1 MAKIFIYP
9 TTSLILSDLVA
20 RYGHTP
26 LSSATAVRERVQ
38 TAGIESVPLQIT
50 PEEPKKGLR
59 WAAVE
64 VPSGVRGRMALYGP
78 MIEACDAAIVIEDAD
93 FAFGCMGCART
104 NELVKYLIRE
114 KNVPRLDLD
123 YPKNEDEGTRFVAA
137 IRRPR
142 YGSHRSPAAR
152 STAGSS
158 RRLTRRHGRSMA
170 RYSSPTL
177 H

>member
-9 TTSLILSDLVA
+9 ATSLILSDLVA

-26 LSSATAVRERVQ
+26 LSSATAIRERIQ

-78 MIEACDAAIVIEDAD
+78 MIEACDAAIVINEAD
-93 FAFGCMGCART
+93 LAFGCMGCART
-104 NELVKYLIRE
+104 NELIKYLIRE
-114 KNVPRLDLD
+114 KKVPRLDLN
-123 YPKNEDEGTRFVAA
+123 YPKSEEEGVRFVAA
-137 IRRPR
+137 IKRF
-142 YGSHRSPAAR
+142 
-152 STAGSS
+152 
-158 RRLTRRHGRSMA
+158 LTEQGGGR
-170 RYSSPTL
+170 
-177 H
+177 

>member
-9 TTSLILSDLVA
+9 ATSLILSDLVA

-26 LSSATAVRERVQ
+26 LSSATAIRERIQ

-78 MIEACDAAIVIEDAD
+78 MIEACDAAIVISEAD
-93 FAFGCMGCART
+93 LAFGCMGCART
-104 NELVKYLIRE
+104 NELIKYLIRE
-114 KNVPRLDLD
+114 KKVPRLDLN
-123 YPKNEDEGTRFVAA
+123 YPKSEEEGVRFVAA
-137 IRRPR
+137 IKRFLAEQ
-142 YGSHRSPAAR
+142 G
-152 STAGSS
+152 GEK
-158 RRLTRRHGRSMA
+158 
-170 RYSSPTL
+170 
-177 H
+177 

>member
-9 TTSLILSDLVA
+9 ATSLILSDLVA

-26 LSSATAVRERVQ
+26 LSSATAIRERIQ

-78 MIEACDAAIVIEDAD
+78 MIEACDAAIIINEAD
-93 FAFGCMGCART
+93 LAFGCMGCART
-104 NELVKYLIRE
+104 NELIKYLVRE
-114 KNVPRLDLD
+114 KKVPRLDLN
-123 YPKNEDEGTRFVAA
+123 YPKSEEEGVRFVAA
-137 IRRPR
+137 IRRFLKEQ
-142 YGSHRSPAAR
+142 G
-152 STAGSS
+152 G
-158 RRLTRRHGRSMA
+158 GK
-170 RYSSPTL
+170 
-177 H
+177 